1 MCGRTVYH
9 VAALEYITALG
20 DTIHPAVASGSQGS
34 KDGARCCDDLF
45 TTVRRWPQ

>member
-1 MCGRTVYH
+1 MEEPFYR

-20 DTIHPAVASGSQGS
+20 NTIHPAVASGLTGFE
-34 KDGARCCDDLF
+34 DGARCCDDLF